1 MDKASSVVSD
11 SDPMDCSPPGSLSV
25 EFSRQ
30 EYWSGLPCSHPGDL
44 PNLGIEPASLAC
56 PALEGR
62 FFTIVEAKANMFG
75 VFFLVL

>member
-44 PNLGIEPASLAC
+44 PNLGIEPASLV
-56 PALEGR
+56 LVGG
-62 FFTIVEAKANMFG
+62 FFITSTAWEARIG
-75 VFFLVL
+75 D